1 MFKKLNKIETK
12 LSTIKFMLFENMI
25 NIVKS
30 INKIVG
36 LLIAFMSVC
45 INIVKYKISI

>member
-12 LSTIKFMLFENMI
+12 LSILKFMLLENII

-30 INKIVG
+30 MNKIVG
-36 LLIAFMSVC
+36 LLMAFMSVC